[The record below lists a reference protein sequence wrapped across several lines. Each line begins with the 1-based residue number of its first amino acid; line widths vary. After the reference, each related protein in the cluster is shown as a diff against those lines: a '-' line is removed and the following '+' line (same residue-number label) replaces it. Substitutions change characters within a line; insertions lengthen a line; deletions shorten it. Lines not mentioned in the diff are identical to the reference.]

1 MQNDIKPVPGN
12 ATDKAIPQAGQ
23 AMVVPAVPEI
33 PGTVE
38 ENAKTGGRI
47 FTQGFEQDETR
58 PQDLHGAVAYQ
69 QATADPGKTPQFIA
83 YTDLTTPRST
93 VRG

>member
-1 MQNDIKPVPGN
+1 MQGDIKPVPGP
-12 ATDKAIPQAGQ
+12 ATDKAIPQSGQ
-23 AMVVPAVPEI
+23 TMVVPAVPEI
-33 PGTVE
+33 PGTAE

-47 FTQGFEQDETR
+47 ETKPFEADETR
-58 PQDLHGAVAYQ
+58 PQDMHGAVKYQ
-69 QATADPGKTPQFIA
+69 QTTADPGGTPKFYA